1 MWTFQHVSKHA
12 KAPDMRLTLIREV
25 EKYNIVYCFN
35 TIRICESL
43 HISISVVLLSLLLM
57 LMVLLLMLM
66 ILTLL

>member
-1 MWTFQHVSKHA
+1 
-12 KAPDMRLTLIREV
+12 MRLTLIREV